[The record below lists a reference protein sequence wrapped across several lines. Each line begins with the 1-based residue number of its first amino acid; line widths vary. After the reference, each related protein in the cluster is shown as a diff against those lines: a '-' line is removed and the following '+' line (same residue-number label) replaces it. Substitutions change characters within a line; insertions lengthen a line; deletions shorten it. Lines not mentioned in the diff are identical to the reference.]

1 MFRAESSGAAMPTGT
16 MKNLSSLSPA
26 GFDVVIDDD
35 AEKQVFTL
43 NRSYYGLY
51 VPNGL
56 WRELEN
62 FSTNS
67 LALIL
72 ASTPYD
78 VNDYIRDYA
87 EFKTFRHAKQH
98 GL

>member
-1 MFRAESSGAAMPTGT
+1 M
-16 MKNLSSLSPA
+16 
-26 GFDVVIDDD
+26 IDDD